1 MGSVGCLGVSGV
13 STIVCFE
20 VEGELRCEREEER
33 ARRELEERLKQHMEA
48 KLTELLQTLVE
59 QYEMEVTVD
68 IQSGKG
74 VGRWRKKR

>member
-1 MGSVGCLGVSGV
+1 V

-20 VEGELRCEREEER
+20 EAGEVRCEREEER
-33 ARRELEERLKQHMEA
+33 RARELEEKLKQHVET